1 MKILCNKIPC
11 ICMEMCDISDYESAE
26 TTTSYDVVA
35 VITYS
40 CRRIVDISNIGTAV
54 LVQNTAVVYL
64 STKI

>member
-1 MKILCNKIPC
+1 
-11 ICMEMCDISDYESAE
+11 MEMCDISDYESAE

-35 VITYS
+35 VIPYS

>member
-1 MKILCNKIPC
+1 
-11 ICMEMCDISDYESAE
+11 MEMRDISDYESAE

-35 VITYS
+35 VIPYVYS
-40 CRRIVDISNIGTAV
+40 CRRIVDIGTAV